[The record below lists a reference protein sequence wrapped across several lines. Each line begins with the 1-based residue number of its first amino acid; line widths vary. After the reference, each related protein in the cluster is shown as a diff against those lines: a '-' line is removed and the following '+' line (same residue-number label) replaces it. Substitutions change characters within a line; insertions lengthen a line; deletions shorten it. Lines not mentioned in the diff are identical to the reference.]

1 MNAMNIIICGAGEV
15 GRHAAEVLG
24 AEGNNITV
32 IDHREDKLAEVEET
46 LDVGCLEGNGVH
58 ANILREAGFDHAD
71 LFLAATGSDEINLL
85 SASIAS
91 GVGAGRT
98 IARIHHSAYFDH
110 QGLDY
115 AQHLGVDHLVC
126 PEYATAVAIAQTLRN
141 PAAIAVERFAR
152 GHIEMQRLPVNPKAV
167 GIGKPLAEVGLPKGT
182 LVAVIERNGQAF
194 IPDADTT
201 VTSRDIITLVGDVD
215 VFDQARK
222 LFHNEQAKR
231 QRIMIMGGTAMGVW
245 LSRALRS
252 RAFSVRLF
260 EADATRSDELA
271 EKLSWVTVFRAD
283 ATDPTILDEEQVEQA
298 DAFVTLTSDDEH
310 NILAAAR
317 AKSLG
322 AQHAIAVVQRQTYLH
337 LLEHIGIDR
346 AFSPRT
352 TAVKQVVKLLHTDPV
367 QHLATL
373 AKGVADVYDVHV
385 SGNAKAIAGTQL
397 RDLKSKLP
405 YSVIVTAIQ
414 RNQSVFVP
422 GAEDSIEIDDRVIL
436 IGPSALE
443 TRLRK
448 TFVTG

>member
-1 MNAMNIIICGAGEV
+1 MNSMNIIICGAGEV
-15 GRHAAEVLG
+15 GRHAADVLG
-24 AEGNNITV
+24 AAGNNITV
-32 IDHREDKLAEVEET
+32 IDLRQEKLTALEEA

-58 ANILREAGFDHAD
+58 ADVLREAGCDSAD

-91 GVGAGRT
+91 GVGAGRS
-98 IARIHHSAYFDH
+98 IARIHHSVYFEH
-110 QGLDY
+110 RGLDY

-152 GHIEMQRLPVNPKAV
+152 GHIEMQRLPVNPKASGV
-167 GIGKPLAEVGLPKGT
+167 GKPLAEAGLPRAV
-182 LVAVIERNGQAF
+182 LLAVIERDGHAF
-194 IPDADTT
+194 IPDAAT
-201 VTSRDIITLVGDVD
+201 VVGHQDIITLVGDVD

-222 LFHNEQAKR
+222 LFHNEQAHR

-260 EADATRSDELA
+260 EPDRTRSDELA
-271 EKLSWVTVFRAD
+271 EKLSWVTVLRAD
-283 ATDPTILDEEQVEQA
+283 PTNPTILDEEQVDQA
-298 DAFVTLTSDDEH
+298 DAFVALTGDDEH

-322 AQHAIAVVQRQTYLH
+322 AQQAIAVVQRQTYLH

-352 TAVKQVVKLLHTDPV
+352 TAVNQIVQLLRTAPV

-373 AKGVADVYDVHV
+373 AEGVADVYDVHV
-385 SGNAKAIAGTQL
+385 SRSAKAIVGTRL

-405 YSVIVTAIQ
+405 YSVIVAAIQ
-414 RNQSVFVP
+414 RDQSVFVP
-422 GAEDSIEIDDRVIL
+422 GAEDSIEAGDRVIL
-436 IGPSALE
+436 IGASGLE

-448 TFVTG
+448 TFATG